1 MLVSRRTMLAG
12 SAAAVAAPLLGF
24 AVPALHRSVSG
35 TSSREG
41 MRLSASDTPATVS
54 FSIQN
59 NTGSDTVYA
68 FVTGQAINNGNALTL
83 LESDGE
89 TPYYPASPSAVGSPL
104 AVDCAIPLNASGGS
118 PVTITVPQL
127 AGARLWFSIGTPIT
141 FLLNPGPGLVE
152 PSVTNSSDPN
162 IGIQWDFA
170 EFTYNSVELF
180 ANISMVDFAC
190 VPIGLTLT
198 DTSGNTQAVGGLPA
212 GGLDAVCS
220 GLTTQQAADGNP
232 WTDLIVRSNGANLR
246 ALSPQNGI
254 VYNSSLLSG
263 YYDDYVTAVWDLYSS
278 TTLAVDTQ
286 ASYGTVTGQVTGGLL
301 TFPGVGSFARPSAAD
316 IFSCATGPFSTAGAS
331 GEVLAI
337 IPRLAAAFNRSTLLI
352 DSNQPDGENPARY
365 YANATTNHYAR
376 IVHATEADG
385 LGYAFPYD
393 DVTPDG
399 GVNQAGPVSSGS
411 PALLS
416 VTVGAVH

>member
-1 MLVSRRTMLAG
+1 MPVSRRTMLAG
-12 SAAAVAAPLLGF
+12 SAAAVAAPLLGL
-24 AVPALHRSVSG
+24 AVPGLRRSVSV
-35 TSSREG
+35 TSSRET
-41 MRLSASDTPATVS
+41 MRLSASDTAETVS

-68 FVTGQAINNGNALTL
+68 FVTGQAISNGNALML

-118 PVTITVPQL
+118 PITITVPQL
-127 AGARLWFSIGTPIT
+127 AGARLWFSIGAPIT

-162 IGIQWDFA
+162 IDIQWDFA
-170 EFTYNSVELF
+170 EFTYNSAELF

-190 VPIGLTLT
+190 IPIGLTLT
-198 DTSGNTQAVGGLPA
+198 DASGNTQTVSGLPA

-220 GLTTQQAADGNP
+220 GLAAQQAADGNP
-232 WTDLIVRSNGANLR
+232 WTDLIVTSGGANLR

-263 YYDDYVTAVWDLYSS
+263 YYDGYVTQVWDMYESA
-278 TTLAVDTQ
+278 TLTVDTQ
-286 ASYGTVTGQVTGGLL
+286 ASYGIVTGQVTGGLL
-301 TFPGVGSFARPSAAD
+301 TFPGIGSFARPATAD

-352 DSNQPDGENPARY
+352 DSDQPDGEDPVDY

-376 IVHATEADG
+376 IVHATEIGG

-393 DVTPDG
+393 DVTANG
-399 GVNQAGPVSSGS
+399 GVNQSGPVSSGS

-416 VTVGAVH
+416 VTVGPVH